1 MLVILASKYTYS
13 IHIFYVIKPA
23 NASDSSSLAPPAIP
37 RYAHLAMLQLR
48 TITASVCA
56 HKTVLMRVDFNVPLT
71 HSDTGTQVAD
81 DKRLRRVL
89 PTIQFLIKHGAKVI
103 LMSHLGRPKSPQDT
117 QYSLAPIAQYLTH
130 TLHTPVQFAPAV
142 VGPVVTA
149 AVHSLQ
155 PGEVLL
161 LENLRFHPEEKAN
174 DPVFSQALAAHADI
188 YINEAFSACH
198 RAHAS
203 VVGVTQHLPAYAGLA
218 LTEEVTTLTKIM
230 DAPKRPFVVVLGGAK
245 ISDKVAALKNLSN
258 LADVVLIG
266 GAAANNFLKAAGFEI
281 YRSRTEE
288 KTTAHP
294 EDKDYT
300 KVAQAIL
307 REHKTERILK
317 DGYIPLPKI
326 LYPIDV
332 VAAPTLDTHN
342 KNDIHIIDLTH
353 DMREQDE
360 HVPLSYFD
368 IGPKTRQLYAALLA
382 EAGTI
387 FWNGPM
393 GVWENELFCAGTK
406 TVAQALA
413 HSEATTVIGGGDTI
427 SAAHHLHTEHKYT
440 YVSAAGGAALELLGG
455 KKLPGLAPITQ

>member
-1 MLVILASKYTYS
+1 
-13 IHIFYVIKPA
+13 
-23 NASDSSSLAPPAIP
+23 
-37 RYAHLAMLQLR
+37 MLQLR
-48 TITASVCA
+48 TITASACA
-56 HKTVLMRVDFNVPLT
+56 HKTVLMRVDFNVPLS
-71 HSDTGTQVAD
+71 HSDTGSQVAD

-89 PTIQFLIKHGAKVI
+89 PTIHFLTEHGAKVVLI
-103 LMSHLGRPKSPQDT
+103 SHLGRPKSPQDR
-117 QYSLAPIAQYLTH
+117 QYSLVPIAEYLTH

-142 VGPVVTA
+142 VGSVATA
-149 AVHSLQ
+149 AVQALK

-174 DPVFSQALAAHADI
+174 DPTFSQALAAHAEI

-203 VVGVTQHLPAYAGLA
+203 VVGVTKYLPAYAGLA
-218 LTEEVTTLTKIM
+218 LTEEVTALTRIM
-230 DAPKRPFVVVLGGAK
+230 DTPKRPFVVVLGGAK
-245 ISDKVAALKNLSN
+245 ISDKVAALKNLST

-288 KTTAHP
+288 KSNAHP
-294 EDKDYT
+294 DDKDYT

-326 LYPIDV
+326 IYPIDV
-332 VAAPTLDTHN
+332 VAAPTLETQQKDEVR
-342 KNDIHIIDLTH
+342 IIDLTH
-353 DMREQDE
+353 DMEERDE
-360 HVPLSYFD
+360 DVALSYFD

-406 TVAQALA
+406 TVAQAIA
-413 HSEATTVIGGGDTI
+413 RSGATTVIGGGDTI

-455 KKLPGLAPITQ
+455 KKLPGLAPITE